1 MYEFM
6 AKFNPAQ
13 NCVKEF
19 KHWLVCVRAK
29 QVTLGDAIILL
40 KREVP
45 SLADMSTEESAEFAE
60 VLAWYEQ
67 KCTELFG
74 AIKFNYVV
82 AMMKDNFVHYHAFPR
97 YSEKKVW
104 GGAEWED
111 LDWPRLVQFRE
122 VDLPKELVSKVA
134 DALRN

>member
-6 AKFNPAQ
+6 AKFNPTQ

-60 VLAWYEQ
+60 VLAWYEK
-67 KCTELFG
+67 KCVKLFG

-104 GGAEWED
+104 GGFEWKD

-122 VDLPKELVSKVA
+122 VDFPQELVSKVA